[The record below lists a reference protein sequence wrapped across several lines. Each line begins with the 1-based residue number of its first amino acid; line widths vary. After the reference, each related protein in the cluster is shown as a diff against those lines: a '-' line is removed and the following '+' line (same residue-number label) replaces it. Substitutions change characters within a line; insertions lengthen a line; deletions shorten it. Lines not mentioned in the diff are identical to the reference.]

1 MFSKKNDTNPME
13 DETSAEF
20 LMSKNDCAL
29 FCFGSH
35 NKKRPN
41 NLVLVRMTPKEI
53 RPGETEGEIDRE
65 RERDRQTD
73 RQTERCDADTE
84 GREEAD
90 RRDVWMPA
98 QTCFSSCVVSV
109 DSNRY

>member
-41 NLVLVRMTPKEI
+41 NLVLVR
-53 RPGETEGEIDRE
+53 
-65 RERDRQTD
+65 
-73 RQTERCDADTE
+73 
-84 GREEAD
+84 
-90 RRDVWMPA
+90 
-98 QTCFSSCVVSV
+98 
-109 DSNRY
+109 

>member
-41 NLVLVRMTPKEI
+41 NLVLVRM
-53 RPGETEGEIDRE
+53 RWRHFGERGEGRE
-65 RERDRQTD
+65 REK
-73 RQTERCDADTE
+73 DAARTRSE
-84 GREEAD
+84 GKRLTA
-90 RRDVWMPA
+90 R
-98 QTCFSSCVVSV
+98 T
-109 DSNRY
+109 

>member
-41 NLVLVRMTPKEI
+41 NLVLVRDKT
-53 RPGETEGEIDRE
+53 
-65 RERDRQTD
+65 
-73 RQTERCDADTE
+73 
-84 GREEAD
+84 
-90 RRDVWMPA
+90 RRKRGSVRIA
-98 QTCFSSCVVSV
+98 CYKLGLGVLGCLSSYYPLCPFF
-109 DSNRY
+109 